1 MVLVLFM
8 AHTGAI
14 WQFAGF
20 VGEDNTRDELKKAV
34 ARRYIWGWVDN
45 IEVSDGDIDHLII
58 APAGV
63 FAVDSKWHARKL
75 NSSLLAKDVR
85 SATIAAAKARA
96 LCSDHSSD
104 HWTYIPSWSCGA
116 LARRTCRQAAA

>member
-8 AHTGAI
+8 AGAI

-34 ARRYIWGWVDN
+34 ARRCIWGWVDN

-85 SATIAAAKARA
+85 SATIAAAKARSV
-96 LCSDHSSD
+96 LRSLKRPLNVHPVVVV
-104 HWTYIPSWSCGA
+104 WA